1 MSTSG
6 NIVKTTFDGMRG
18 ETVKPL
24 REWRID
30 RILSYRQL
38 AELSGVTPKTL
49 VDIEH
54 GKRLAHYETI
64 RKVSAALNVAPLD
77 VTEFANALEERGKDA
92 A

>member
-1 MSTSG
+1 M
-6 NIVKTTFDGMRG
+6 
-18 ETVKPL
+18 KPL

-30 RILSYRQL
+30 RVLSYRQL
-38 AELSGVTPKTL
+38 AALSGVTAKTL

-64 RKVSAALNVAPLD
+64 RKISAALNVEPRD
-77 VTEFANALEERGKDA
+77 VTEFAEALEERGKDA